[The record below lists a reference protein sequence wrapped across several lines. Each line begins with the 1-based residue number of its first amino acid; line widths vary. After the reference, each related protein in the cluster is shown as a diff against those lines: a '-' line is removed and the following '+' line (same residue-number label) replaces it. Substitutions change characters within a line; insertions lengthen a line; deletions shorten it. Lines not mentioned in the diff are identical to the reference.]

1 MSFLP
6 DPLGLFSSSSS
17 SSRGPG
23 LVPGLFQALRSNFG
37 QQMQTMPQQQAQS
50 MFPGANLGA
59 GQPAAGNAAAGQTPP
74 GLPTLNLPGGLSIA
88 PPPLPFSGNAGNAGS
103 TAPAPQ
109 ANGGGLIGTAGNVLN
124 SVTTS
129 LRNILSPPGP
139 TPGTLPPASSSPGA
153 APGTAPGLGNASGLA
168 QGLGNLPGNVA
179 NTAANVVRTVASAL
193 PGAPTAV
200 PQAANPVATQALST
214 QQPTGPMQPAPAQTL
229 VQSQAVPAQQPATSA
244 QAMTQ
249 APQSQAAQTQ
259 PQSASTLSQQTSS
272 VPVPQ
277 QAQPARTDAAF
288 APAGNPAAD
297 RAGVPQQAQPPVQPN
312 VPSAPQGAALLAAV
326 PLATTVAQAPVAQQL
341 AGNPQAQVSGSP
353 IAGTASLDAGGPVR
367 AELTGAGTYTLDGPG
382 LRRRGRMKV
391 GAQELGQWMLA
402 AAQGR
407 LHLMRPYD
415 DDTPRQ
421 VAKVFQ
427 QMFWVLAI
435 VAYGCLGLVLV
446 SFLLSLGELPAAP
459 TLRRWTGEF
468 AWAGLLAAI
477 GAWWLGR
484 QLMRAQRPPPDPI
497 RR

>member
-1 MSFLP
+1 VSLLP
-6 DPLGLFSSSSS
+6 DPLGLFSSSSA

-37 QQMQTMPQQQAQS
+37 QQMQAMPQQQAQS

-59 GQPAAGNAAAGQTPP
+59 GQPTSGNAAAGQTPS

-88 PPPLPFSGNAGNAGS
+88 PPPLPFSGNAGNAGN

-129 LRNILSPPGP
+129 LRNILGPPGP
-139 TPGTLPPASSSPGA
+139 TPGTSPPASSSPGA
-153 APGTAPGLGNASGLA
+153 APGTAPGLGNTPGLA

-179 NTAANVVRTVASAL
+179 NTAANLVRTVASAL

-200 PQAANPVATQALST
+200 PQAANPVATQTLSN
-214 QQPTGPMQPAPAQTL
+214 QQPTGPMQSAPAQTL
-229 VQSQAVPAQQPATSA
+229 AQSQAVPAQQPATSA
-244 QAMTQ
+244 QAMAQ
-249 APQSQAAQTQ
+249 APQPQTAQTP

-277 QAQPARTDAAF
+277 QTQPARADAAF

-312 VPSAPQGAALLAAV
+312 VPSAPQSAALLAAV
-326 PLATTVAQAPVAQQL
+326 PLATTVAQAPIAQQL
-341 AGNPQAQVSGSP
+341 AGNPQAQVSGGP

>member
-1 MSFLP
+1 MSLLP
-6 DPLGLFSSSSS
+6 DPLGLFSSSAS

-59 GQPAAGNAAAGQTPP
+59 GQPAAGNAAAGQTPA
-74 GLPTLNLPGGLSIA
+74 GLPTINLPGGLSIA
-88 PPPLPFSGNAGNAGS
+88 PPPLPFSGNAGSAGNL
-103 TAPAPQ
+103 APAPQ
-109 ANGGGLIGTAGNVLN
+109 ANSGGLIGTAGNVLN

-139 TPGTLPPASSSPGA
+139 TPGALPPNLPSPGA
-153 APGTAPGLGNASGLA
+153 ATGAPPGLGNAP
-168 QGLGNLPGNVA
+168 GLGNLPGNVV
-179 NTAANVVRTVASAL
+179 NTAANVVRTVANAL

-200 PQAANPVATQALST
+200 SQGTNPVATQASST
-214 QQPTGPMQPAPAQTL
+214 PQPTGSMQSAPAQTL
-229 VQSQAVPAQQPATSA
+229 AQSQAVPAQQLATSA
-244 QAMTQ
+244 QAMAQ
-249 APQSQAAQTQ
+249 PLQSQPAPTQ
-259 PQSASTLSQQTSS
+259 PQSASTLAQQASS
-272 VPVPQ
+272 PPAPQ

-288 APAGNPAAD
+288 ATAGNPAAD

-391 GAQELGQWMLA
+391 GAQDLGQWMLA

-468 AWAGLLAAI
+468 AWAGLLAAL